1 MGAFAMKGTGQL
13 ILYLDFDGVLHHEN
27 VLWHPRIGAY
37 LSAPEHFKLF
47 QHVDLLDRMLAPFPG
62 VQIVLSTS
70 WVRQYG
76 CAKSGK
82 NLSPGL
88 RSRVVGA
95 TFHSMMNEQAFAELP
110 RGVQVMND
118 VRRRQPLRWLALDDD
133 YQQWP
138 SESLANLVRTHEHF
152 GLSEPGVL
160 EEFETKLRAMCAG
173 TPSTASAGGSAGAAC
188 DSNSTTECGGSK

>member
-1 MGAFAMKGTGQL
+1 MKGTGQL

-27 VLWHPRIGAY
+27 VLWHPRVGAY

-47 QHVDLLDRMLAPFPG
+47 QHVDLLDRVLEPYPR

-76 CAKSGK
+76 CAKASK

-110 RGVQVMND
+110 RGVQVTND

-133 YQQWP
+133 YQRWP
-138 SESLANLVRTHEHF
+138 SEALANFVRTHEHL
-152 GLSEPGVL
+152 GLSDPCVL
-160 EEFETKLRAMCAG
+160 KEFETKLRAMCEG
-173 TPSTASAGGSAGAAC
+173 TPLRASVDCSGSPAD
-188 DSNSTTECGGSK
+188 DSNSSMEGGGSI